1 MLVLNVLKKHGT
13 QLQPRF
19 VHKAFSGAV
28 LGALVVLL
36 GILPQL
42 HRPEASDHESFFDQ
56 RSSGKDVEKGER
68 CGGMENWELKNPSKK
83 LRNMLQYIDI

>member
-1 MLVLNVLKKHGT
+1 MCVFLAPWD
-13 QLQPRF
+13 PRF

-42 HRPEASDHESFFDQ
+42 HRPEASRNESFFDQ
-56 RSSGKDVEKGER
+56 SSDRFPPKGSVW
-68 CGGMENWELKNPSKK
+68 GNPLKFTKNPGG
-83 LRNMLQYIDI
+83 

>member
-1 MLVLNVLKKHGT
+1 MAPFQGT
-13 QLQPRF
+13 FDSFEGCVGAFLAAWDPRF

-42 HRPEASDHESFFDQ
+42 HRPEASRNESSFDQ
-56 RSSGKDVEKGER
+56 SSDRFPPKG
-68 CGGMENWELKNPSKK
+68 SV
-83 LRNMLQYIDI
+83 